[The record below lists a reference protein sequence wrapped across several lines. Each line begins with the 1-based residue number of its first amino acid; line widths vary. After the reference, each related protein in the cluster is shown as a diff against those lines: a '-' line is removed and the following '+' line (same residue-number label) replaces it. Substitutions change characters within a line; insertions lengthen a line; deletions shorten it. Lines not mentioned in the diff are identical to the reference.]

1 MILYR
6 PVGSKELEL
15 IKKSNYRRFPPRLA
29 EQPIFYPVLN
39 EQYATEIASSWNVKY
54 NEDHRGYVTKF
65 EVDDQYC
72 GQFEVHQVGARTIRS
87 YGFQP
92 KNWMNLMS
100 ISSGKYISSANFQI
114 DNMLS
119 CKTGVASEAM
129 RGLSGIGS
137 LTRKEVQRIIG
148 IQSE

>member
-15 IKKSNYRRFPPRLA
+15 IKKSNYRRFPPRLV

-65 EVDDQYC
+65 EVDDHYC
-72 GQFEVHQVGARTIRS
+72 RQFEVHQVGGAHHKELL
-87 YGFQP
+87 GP
-92 KNWMNLMS
+92 A
-100 ISSGKYISSANFQI
+100 GKLEEFN
-114 DNMLS
+114 
-119 CKTGVASEAM
+119 EH
-129 RGLSGIGS
+129 
-137 LTRKEVQRIIG
+137 IIG
-148 IQSE
+148 EIHVIRAFPDK

>member
-1 MILYR
+1 MKKDKFQFIELELKALGGKMILYR

-15 IKKSNYRRFPPRLA
+15 IKKSNYRRFPPRLV

-72 GQFEVHQVGARTIRS
+72 RQFEVHQVG
-87 YGFQP
+87 GP
-92 KNWMNLMS
+92 HH
-100 ISSGKYISSANFQI
+100 
-114 DNMLS
+114 
-119 CKTGVASEAM
+119 
-129 RGLSGIGS
+129 
-137 LTRKEVQRIIG
+137 KELWVPAEKLDEFNEHIIG
-148 IQSE
+148 EIHIISEFSDR

>member
-15 IKKSNYRRFPPRLA
+15 IKKSNYRRFPPRLV

-39 EQYATEIASSWNVKY
+39 EQYATEIASSWN
-54 NEDHRGYVTKF
+54 
-65 EVDDQYC
+65 
-72 GQFEVHQVGARTIRS
+72 
-87 YGFQP
+87 
-92 KNWMNLMS
+92 LMS
-100 ISSGKYISSANFQI
+100 MSSGKYISSANFQI

>member
-1 MILYR
+1 MKKDKFQFIELELKALGGKMILYR

-15 IKKSNYRRFPPRLA
+15 IKKSNYRRFPPRLV

-72 GQFEVHQVGARTIRS
+72 GQFEVHQVG
-87 YGFQP
+87 GP
-92 KNWMNLMS
+92 HH
-100 ISSGKYISSANFQI
+100 
-114 DNMLS
+114 
-119 CKTGVASEAM
+119 
-129 RGLSGIGS
+129 
-137 LTRKEVQRIIG
+137 KELWVPAEKLNEFNEHIIG
-148 IQSE
+148 EIHIISEFSDR

>member
-15 IKKSNYRRFPPRLA
+15 IKKSNYRRFPPRLV

-72 GQFEVHQVGARTIRS
+72 GQFEVHQVGGAHHKELWVPAGKLRLNPR
-87 YGFQP
+87 Y
-92 KNWMNLMS
+92 
-100 ISSGKYISSANFQI
+100 SSR
-114 DNMLS
+114 M
-119 CKTGVASEAM
+119 
-129 RGLSGIGS
+129 
-137 LTRKEVQRIIG
+137 
-148 IQSE
+148 

>member
-15 IKKSNYRRFPPRLA
+15 IKKSNYRRFPPRLV

-72 GQFEVHQVGARTIRS
+72 RTIRS

>member
-1 MILYR
+1 MKKDKFQFIELELKALGGKMILYR

-15 IKKSNYRRFPPRLA
+15 IKKSNYRRFPPRLV

-72 GQFEVHQVGARTIRS
+72 GQFEVHQVG
-87 YGFQP
+87 GP
-92 KNWMNLMS
+92 HH
-100 ISSGKYISSANFQI
+100 
-114 DNMLS
+114 
-119 CKTGVASEAM
+119 
-129 RGLSGIGS
+129 
-137 LTRKEVQRIIG
+137 KELWVPAEKLGEFNKHIIG
-148 IQSE
+148 EIHIIKEFPDK

>member
-1 MILYR
+1 MQPEHRPLGGKMILYR

-15 IKKSNYRRFPPRLA
+15 IKKSNYRRFPPRLV

-72 GQFEVHQVGARTIRS
+72 GQFEVHQVG
-87 YGFQP
+87 GP
-92 KNWMNLMS
+92 HH
-100 ISSGKYISSANFQI
+100 
-114 DNMLS
+114 
-119 CKTGVASEAM
+119 
-129 RGLSGIGS
+129 
-137 LTRKEVQRIIG
+137 KELWVPAEKLNEFNEHIIG
-148 IQSE
+148 EIHIISEFSDR